1 MEIIFLPT
9 LSKDDDVY
17 WMLVDQTFLKTRLKR
32 AACLEQEV
40 FVQPVKQVVSLWYTF
55 GGGTKLAVGTG
66 STVKPSVSLLPPSSL
81 QLSGGSASLLCL
93 LSGYSPQ
100 GAQVSWTVGGSEV
113 KEGVLTSGEE
123 EKNGRYSRSSTL
135 TLSKARWD
143 QVEQVVCGST
153 VKPSVSLLPPS
164 SLQLSGGSASLLC
177 LLSGYSPQG
186 AQVSW
191 TVGGSEVKEGVLTSG
206 EEEKNGRYS
215 RSSTLT
221 LSKARWDQGE
231 EVVCKVSHSNQ
242 DQQIPILKS
251 QCEG

>member
-1 MEIIFLPT
+1 
-9 LSKDDDVY
+9 
-17 WMLVDQTFLKTRLKR
+17 RLKR

-55 GGGTKLAVGTG
+55 GGGTKLTVGTG

-135 TLSKARWD
+135 TL
-143 QVEQVVCGST
+143 
-153 VKPSVSLLPPS
+153 
-164 SLQLSGGSASLLC
+164 
-177 LLSGYSPQG
+177 
-186 AQVSW
+186 
-191 TVGGSEVKEGVLTSG
+191 
-206 EEEKNGRYS
+206 N
-215 RSSTLT
+215 
-221 LSKARWDQGE
+221 KARWDQGE
-231 EVVCKVSHSNQ
+231 AVVCKVSHSNH
-242 DQQIPILKS
+242 DQQIPFLKS

>member
-40 FVQPVKQVVSLWYTF
+40 FVQPVKQVVSLWWTF
-55 GGGTKLAVGTG
+55 GGGTKLSVGTG

-113 KEGVLTSGEE
+113 KEGVLTSGEV
-123 EKNGRYSRSSTL
+123 EKNGHYSRSSTL
-135 TLSKARWD
+135 TLSKTLWD
-143 QVEQVVCGST
+143 QVE
-153 VKPSVSLLPPS
+153 K
-164 SLQLSGGSASLLC
+164 
-177 LLSGYSPQG
+177 
-186 AQVSW
+186 
-191 TVGGSEVKEGVLTSG
+191 
-206 EEEKNGRYS
+206 
-215 RSSTLT
+215 
-221 LSKARWDQGE
+221 
-231 EVVCKVSHSNQ
+231 VVCKVSHSNQ
-242 DQQIPILKS
+242 DQRIPFLKS

>member
-1 MEIIFLPT
+1 EMEVQK
-9 LSKDDDVY
+9 KD
-17 WMLVDQTFLKTRLKR
+17 QPEEEPGKKRKTRR
-32 AACLEQEV
+32 
-40 FVQPVKQVVSLWYTF
+40 
-55 GGGTKLAVGTG
+55 GTR
-66 STVKPSVSLLPPSSL
+66 
-81 QLSGGSASLLCL
+81 
-93 LSGYSPQ
+93 
-100 GAQVSWTVGGSEV
+100 
-113 KEGVLTSGEE
+113 
-123 EKNGRYSRSSTL
+123 GRGRKIQYKKD
-135 TLSKARWD
+135 KA
-143 QVEQVVCGST
+143 GST

-231 EVVCKVSHSNQ
+231 EVVWYCNVGRPDAGVGSMVGFIVPIMQQQMHKQKGSKNSNAQ
-242 DQQIPILKS
+242 KMSKAKSLKRENTQKIS
-251 QCEG
+251 KTPN